1 MEVRCEFYTRGVVVE
16 YRRLGRSGVKI
27 SEISLGSWLTYGGS
41 VAEEQATAC
50 VHKAYESGINFFDTA
65 NVYMRGA
72 AEEIV
77 GRALRGF
84 DRDSYFLA
92 TKVFFPMGE
101 GPNDR
106 GLSRKHITEQCHAS
120 LKRLGVDYVDLY
132 QCHRYDANTPLEE
145 TLRTLDDLVRQGKV
159 LYIGVSEWTADQISD
174 ALVIAKEMNLD
185 RIVSNQPR
193 YNMIQR
199 QIEVEVVPLS
209 EREGVGQVVFSPL
222 AQGILTGKYR
232 PGEAPEQGT
241 RAADSES
248 NRFMRELMNEEVLSA
263 VEALRSVASDADL
276 SMSQLALAWVLRQEN
291 VSSAIIGASRPE
303 QVEDNA
309 GASGAKLSSD
319 MISEIDRILD
329 RRDRARL
336 GNGLGLLSLPSLRAV
351 L

>member
-1 MEVRCEFYTRGVVVE
+1 ME
-16 YRRLGRSGVKI
+16 YRRLGNSGVKV

-41 VAEEQATAC
+41 VAEEQASAC
-50 VHKAYESGINFFDTA
+50 IDRAYEIGINFFDTA

-84 DRDSYFLA
+84 ERDSYFLA
-92 TKVFFPMGE
+92 TKVYFPMGE

-106 GLSRKHITEQCHAS
+106 GLSRKHTTEQCHAS

-132 QCHRYDANTPLEE
+132 QCHRYDENTPLEE

-159 LYIGVSEWTADQISD
+159 LYVGVSEWTQGQISD
-174 ALVIAKEMNLD
+174 AMRIAKEMNLD

-199 QIEVEVVPLS
+199 KIEDDVIPLC

-222 AQGILTGKYR
+222 AQGVLTGKYR
-232 PGEAPEQGT
+232 PGEAPERGT
-241 RAADSES
+241 RAADPES
-248 NRFMRELMNEEVLSA
+248 NRFMQQLMNEEVLSA
-263 VEALRSVASDADL
+263 VDGLRSVASDQGL
-276 SMSQLALAWVLRQEN
+276 SMPQLALAWVLRQEN

-309 GASGAKLSSD
+309 AASGVELSPD
-319 MISEIDRILD
+319 VISEIDGILD
-329 RRDRARL
+329 GVIQRD
-336 GNGLGLLSLPSLRAV
+336 
-351 L
+351 

>member
-1 MEVRCEFYTRGVVVE
+1 ME
-16 YRRLGRSGVKI
+16 YRRLGGSGVKV

-41 VAEEQATAC
+41 VAEEQASAC
-50 VHKAYESGINFFDTA
+50 IDKAYEIGINFFDTA

-84 DRDSYFLA
+84 ERDSYFLA
-92 TKVFFPMGE
+92 TKVYFPMGE

-132 QCHRYDANTPLEE
+132 QCHRYDENTPLEE

-159 LYIGVSEWTADQISD
+159 LYVGVSEWTDGQISD
-174 ALVIAKEMNLD
+174 AMRIAKEMNLN

-199 QIEVEVVPLS
+199 KIEDDVIPLC

-222 AQGILTGKYR
+222 AQGVLTGKYR
-232 PGEAPEQGT
+232 PGEAPERGT
-241 RAADSES
+241 RAADPES
-248 NRFMRELMNEEVLSA
+248 NRFMRQLMNEEVLSA
-263 VEALRSVASDADL
+263 VDGLRSVASDQGL
-276 SMSQLALAWVLRQEN
+276 SMPQLALAWVLRQEN

-309 GASGAKLSSD
+309 AASGVELSPD
-319 MISEIDRILD
+319 VISEIDRILD
-329 RRDRARL
+329 GVIQRD
-336 GNGLGLLSLPSLRAV
+336 
-351 L
+351 

>member
-1 MEVRCEFYTRGVVVE
+1 MFYTRGVVVE

-174 ALVIAKEMNLD
+174 ALAIAKEMNLD

-248 NRFMRELMNEEVLSA
+248 NRFMRELMNKEVLSA

-329 RRDRARL
+329 GVIVR
-336 GNGLGLLSLPSLRAV
+336 G
-351 L
+351 

>member
-1 MEVRCEFYTRGVVVE
+1 ME
-16 YRRLGRSGVKI
+16 YRRLGGSGVRV

-41 VAEEQATAC
+41 VAEEQARAC
-50 VHKAYESGINFFDTA
+50 IHKAYELGINFFDTA

-77 GRALRGF
+77 GRALKGF
-84 DRDSYFLA
+84 ERDSYFLA
-92 TKVFFPMGE
+92 TKVYFPMGE

-132 QCHRYDANTPLEE
+132 QCHRYDEDTPIEE
-145 TLRTLDDLVRQGKV
+145 TLRALDDLVRQGKA
-159 LYIGVSEWTADQISD
+159 LYVGVSEWTAEQIAD
-174 ALVIAKEMNLD
+174 ALHLAREMNLD

-199 QIEVEVVPLS
+199 QVEAEIIPLC

-222 AQGILTGKYR
+222 AQGVLTGKYR

-241 RAADSES
+241 RASDREGS
-248 NRFMRELMNEEVLSA
+248 RFMQPLMNEEVLSA
-263 VEALRSVASDADL
+263 VEKLRPVASEAGL
-276 SMSQLALAWVLRQEN
+276 SMSQLALAWVLRHDN

-309 GASGAKLSSD
+309 GAAGVKLSPD
-319 MISEIDRILD
+319 VASEIDD
-329 RRDRARL
+329 
-336 GNGLGLLSLPSLRAV
+336 V
-351 L
+351 LEDVVQRG